1 MSERQWIRSHV
12 EVLLQR
18 EWDVCRVVTDEDGD
32 VAFRSGTAACWVSVL
47 GSEPPMVRVWAHAAH
62 GVKATLAVLR
72 ELNEIQGR
80 AVSAHVHHSNGCIVV
95 SQTISPVGLTGE
107 VLMQAVD
114 TVSSIADDVGP
125 LFAALFGGTTPYPAA
140 ASSDEEVP

>member
-1 MSERQWIRSHV
+1 MSEMEWIRSHV

-62 GVKATLAVLR
+62 GVKPTMAVLR

-80 AVSAHVHHSNGCIVV
+80 AVSAHVHHNNGCIVV

-114 TVSSIADDVGP
+114 TVSSIADDIGP
-125 LFAALFGGTTPYPAA
+125 LFAAMFGGATPYPAA
-140 ASSDEEVP
+140 ASSDEGVP